1 MQKFDKIVGA
11 EGKSKRTHVHKGKI
25 VDARKL
31 MLRRYTSLIQYTC
44 GSPIGT
50 ATNLLSSAWDEATKK
65 YIGY

>member
-50 ATNLLSSAWDEATKK
+50 ATNLLSSA
-65 YIGY
+65 